1 MRLWV
6 ALIRGSVSEGKIFKR
21 EAMRYISTQRI
32 TRLCAMAAATV
43 LAAGCAVNQPN
54 VAGMAAS
61 VTPEGWSNAPL
72 PFGAPV
78 VFKDFWQRWNDP
90 GLVAVVERAIAANPD
105 VLTAAAEQTPNGA
118 EEYAVTVPLAPYIE
132 YYEIAADSTLPVGHN
147 IYDAPRRRKLAIEK
161 YPWYGYETE
170 RPKTIPVTI
179 GSDNWIGKNATL
191 MKGTIIGNRC
201 IVGYATILCKLHVP
215 DNKTVVQSI
224 EIKEFPNSI

>member
-1 MRLWV
+1 
-6 ALIRGSVSEGKIFKR
+6 
-21 EAMRYISTQRI
+21 MRYISTQRI

-105 VLTAAAEQTPNGA
+105 VLTAAANLRAARASLLSANASLWPTASLGGNVKELVPA
-118 EEYAVTVPLAPYIE
+118 AVEKRLA
-132 YYEIAADSTLPVGHN
+132 
-147 IYDAPRRRKLAIEK
+147 EK
-161 YPWYGYETE
+161 Y
-170 RPKTIPVTI
+170 R
-179 GSDNWIGKNATL
+179 
-191 MKGTIIGNRC
+191 
-201 IVGYATILCKLHVP
+201 
-215 DNKTVVQSI
+215 
-224 EIKEFPNSI
+224 EINPAVFS